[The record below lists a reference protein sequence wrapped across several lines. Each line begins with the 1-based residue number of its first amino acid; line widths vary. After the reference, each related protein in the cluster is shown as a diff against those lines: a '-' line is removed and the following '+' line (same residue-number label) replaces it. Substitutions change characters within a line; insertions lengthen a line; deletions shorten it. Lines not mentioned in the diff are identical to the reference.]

1 MSTQRHIGFT
11 TLALAMLGASSLFAC
26 SADPGSLADGMNG
39 GDDPTA
45 VTPEGQKP
53 GETVASCTEKPQGRS
68 YKGYGQTLL
77 EKDRANE
84 AMGEN
89 RARVKPYEVLTGEY
103 TRSLG
108 AAPTSLSANA
118 STFGEIPAR
127 WSEEATTSAVVM
139 STSYR
144 IAFEGC
150 LKYTATPPEFA
161 AAPTDA
167 TATTNCTSMMRK
179 FWSRTPQPAEVS
191 ACSKFATTGL
201 AKEPDAKR
209 RWAYVCSSVM
219 TSTRFLTY

>member
-1 MSTQRHIGFT
+1 MSTQRHIGFS
-11 TLALAMLGASSLFAC
+11 TLALAMIGATSLFAC
-26 SADPGSLADGMNG
+26 SSDPNSLGDGMNG
-39 GDDPTA
+39 EPDPT

-77 EKDRANE
+77 EKDRVNE

-108 AAPTSLSANA
+108 AAPASLSANA
-118 STFGEIPAR
+118 STFGDVPAR
-127 WSEEATTSAVVM
+127 WSEEAQTSAVVM

-201 AKEPDAKR
+201 DKEPDAKR
-209 RWAYVCSSVM
+209 RWTYVCSSVM